1 MGHSHNHHDHGSHS
15 GTTKNLRAAF
25 FLNIAFTLIEI
36 IGGFYTN
43 SIAILSDALHDL
55 GDSLSLGVSWY
66 FQHISKKKPDSKFT
80 YGYKRYSV
88 IGALITSIVLL
99 IGSIFIIRELIPR
112 FVNPEVANAKGM
124 ILLAIIGVVVNGAA
138 VFKLKQGN
146 SLNERAVR
154 LHLMED
160 VLGWIAVLIGAIVMY
175 FFEWPIID
183 PILSLFIA
191 IYILFNVYR
200 NLRDVMQ
207 VILQGVP
214 ENVFHENIITYFNNL
229 EEIKDFHDLHIWSLD
244 GDYNILSIHL
254 RLQNDLLSAE
264 TALLKEKMRKELNE
278 LNIQHATFEF
288 DYPGIACDFNE
299 EFHIH

>member
-1 MGHSHNHHDHGSHS
+1 MGHSHHHDHGSHS
-15 GTTKNLRAAF
+15 NTTENIRTAF

-36 IGGFYTN
+36 VGGFYTN

-99 IGSIFIIRELIPR
+99 VGSIFIIRELIPR
-112 FVNPEVANAKGM
+112 FIEPQATDAKGM
-124 ILLAIIGVVVNGAA
+124 IILAILGVIVNGLA
-138 VFKLKQGN
+138 VFKLKKGN

-160 VLGWIAVLIGAIVMY
+160 VLGWLAVLIGANIMY

-183 PILSLFIA
+183 PILSLIIA
-191 IYILFNVYR
+191 LYILFNVYR

-214 ENVFHENIITYFNNL
+214 ENVLHENIINYFNEL
-229 EEIKDFHDLHIWSLD
+229 DTISDFHDLHIWSLD
-244 GDYNILSIHL
+244 GNYNILSIHL
-254 RLQNDLLSAE
+254 RLQSNLTNEEA
-264 TALLKEKMRKELNE
+264 ALLKHKMRADLFE
-278 LNIQHATFEF
+278 LNIQHATLEF
-288 DYPGIACDFNE
+288 DYPNIDCDLE
-299 EFHIH
+299 EDSHTH